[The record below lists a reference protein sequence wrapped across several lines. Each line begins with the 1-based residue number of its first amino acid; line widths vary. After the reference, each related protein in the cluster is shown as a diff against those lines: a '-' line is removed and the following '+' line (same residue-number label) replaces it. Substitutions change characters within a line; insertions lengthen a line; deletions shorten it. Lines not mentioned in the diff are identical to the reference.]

1 MQSVRDRLTNIASG
15 VGRSLPSR
23 HAEDGME
30 KHRAHGSH
38 GIQASDG
45 IAAALVAG
53 GGTGVG
59 LGIALGTADAS
70 LEKTQGAGV
79 RVHSETPWSDSSS
92 HIQIA
97 VESPARMSFSHEHE
111 RGVIADVHSFTS
123 SPRSAALHLQS
134 PVSPPP
140 HSIRFA
146 AGVQGGPG
154 GNVRRRPGGLTQS
167 YYDLVLIVR
176 HTLGVPIPRRRTLI
190 APKEYPEDGHSIVG
204 QRNKDQGLGGFPG
217 PFRLS
222 RRLARNYFPSLY
234 RRLTKLLPAE
244 KATSDTNT
252 KWLSEGL
259 KDLVIGRNSEFN
271 IDELSDEQLEE
282 VGGIEQVYFRQ
293 GHLGGNTNGL
303 HGRYQA
309 LQMLSVIVIC
319 VCLQRDLNRIGADRS
334 AQYFVGTQLFSFIL
348 IAPWLSTTHTYDAV
362 FSSQFRVVS
371 KPWYVYRSNP
381 PYGADTSAGSPSC

>member
-146 AGVQGGPG
+146 AGVLGGPG

-167 YYDLVLIVR
+167 
-176 HTLGVPIPRRRTLI
+176 
-190 APKEYPEDGHSIVG
+190 
-204 QRNKDQGLGGFPG
+204 
-217 PFRLS
+217 
-222 RRLARNYFPSLY
+222 
-234 RRLTKLLPAE
+234 
-244 KATSDTNT
+244 
-252 KWLSEGL
+252 
-259 KDLVIGRNSEFN
+259 
-271 IDELSDEQLEE
+271 
-282 VGGIEQVYFRQ
+282 
-293 GHLGGNTNGL
+293 
-303 HGRYQA
+303 
-309 LQMLSVIVIC
+309 
-319 VCLQRDLNRIGADRS
+319 RITIW
-334 AQYFVGTQLFSFIL
+334 F
-348 IAPWLSTTHTYDAV
+348 
-362 FSSQFRVVS
+362 
-371 KPWYVYRSNP
+371 
-381 PYGADTSAGSPSC
+381 